1 MQITPIRVLPML
13 FIALLSGCDETGGAA
28 APAETAQDCDS
39 MGLILNDPT
48 QPEFLQDQVRQAMA
62 EDGCL

>member
-1 MQITPIRVLPML
+1 MQITPARVLTALLIM
-13 FIALLSGCDETGGAA
+13 LLSGCDEMGGAA
-28 APAETAQDCDS
+28 IPAETAQDCDS

-48 QPEFLQDQVRQAMA
+48 QPAFLQDQVRQAMT

>member
-1 MQITPIRVLPML
+1 MQTKVIRVFPILL
-13 FIALLSGCDETGGAA
+13 IALLPGCDEMGAT
-28 APAETAQDCDS
+28 PAETAQDCDS

-48 QPEFLQDQVRQAMA
+48 QPEFLHDQVRQAMA